1 MRGIYRIISV
11 TKTSQFFA
19 FLTLEGVM
27 EEIWTEMNAIDVL
40 NETEWTGYV
49 TTKLRDFERQLIN
62 AMR

>member
-1 MRGIYRIISV
+1 
-11 TKTSQFFA
+11 
-19 FLTLEGVM
+19 M